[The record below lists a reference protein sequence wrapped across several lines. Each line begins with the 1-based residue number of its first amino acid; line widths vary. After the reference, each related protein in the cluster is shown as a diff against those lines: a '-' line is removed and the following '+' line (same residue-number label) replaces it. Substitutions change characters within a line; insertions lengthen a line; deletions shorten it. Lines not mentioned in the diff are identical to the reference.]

1 MYYSN
6 IRAWCVQEV
15 KGPFNEHKYGIN
27 TNSRGLLEDC
37 NSSNSDVPELSARRY
52 VNFPAETS
60 VLLMRGSFKLLRPF
74 DDKSEVGMRSLE
86 ENISYDCN
94 TFMLN
99 SLARPDQ

>member
-1 MYYSN
+1 MYYSK

-15 KGPFNEHKYGIN
+15 KGPFHEHKYGIN
-27 TNSRGLLEDC
+27 TNSRGLLEEC
-37 NSSNSDVPELSARRY
+37 NSSVC
-52 VNFPAETS
+52 NFPAETS